1 MSKTIT
7 IPDDRG
13 SRVYVTING
22 RDYVYTAGETVT
34 VTDEVAALFENNE
47 VNGVSHGRRAV
58 APLEAP
64 VRQTGEGGIPI
75 HVDDDGNL
83 FGDGGASIQA
93 IYVEGHKVIVPQT
106 EE

>member
-1 MSKTIT
+1 MSKRIT
-7 IPDDRG
+7 IPSD
-13 SRVYVTING
+13 NG
-22 RDYVYTAGETVT
+22 TPVIVHLNGVKHTYTAGDTVT
-34 VTDEVAALFENNE
+34 VPDEIAALFESNE
-47 VNGVSHGRRAV
+47 GNGVSHGRRAV

-83 FGDGGASIQA
+83 YGDPGSAIDA
-93 IYVEGHKVIVPQT
+93 IYVEGHKLVIPHT

>member
-34 VTDEVAALFENNE
+34 VPDEVAALFENNE
-47 VNGVSHGRRAV
+47 YQDVVQGRPVV
-58 APLEAP
+58 APTDAAMHEI
-64 VRQTGEGGIPI
+64 R
-75 HVDDDGNL
+75 
-83 FGDGGASIQA
+83 
-93 IYVEGHKVIVPQT
+93 VEGHKLIIPDT
-106 EE
+106 WE